1 MNTPTNGNSTG
12 RETRYG
18 LLVSSQTLVREG
30 LKNLVSSVDSDIVVL
45 DASSLSGLL
54 AKLDGIGRVALIIV
68 DAPMIKADR
77 VVGIGPLRAKFPDAR
92 LIFLGDSNEPRDV
105 LGTVEL
111 GADGYIPSSLDYESA
126 SDALRFIM
134 SCKDCVSLI
143 LDADDLTARPR
154 TIGSGDTLV
163 TADPTTTSGDPS
175 QPLTPR
181 ELSVLSLLAKG
192 HTNDQIARDLKI
204 RSSTAKVHLLNL
216 RRKLGAAN
224 RTEAVVIA
232 QRQGMNL

>member
-1 MNTPTNGNSTG
+1 M
-12 RETRYG
+12 
-18 LLVSSQTLVREG
+18 SSQTLVREG
-30 LKNLVSSVDSDIVVL
+30 LKNLVSSVDTDIVIL

-54 AKLDGIGRVALIIV
+54 AKLDGIENVALIIV
-68 DAPMIKADR
+68 DAPMIKADQ
-77 VVGIGPLRAKFPDAR
+77 VVGIGPLRAKYPDAR

-105 LGTVEL
+105 LGAVEL
-111 GADGYIPSSLDYESA
+111 GADGYIPSSLNYESA
-126 SDALRFIM
+126 ANALRFMM

-143 LDADDLTARPR
+143 LVASAHTARSR
-154 TIGSGDTLV
+154 KIGSGDAPV
-163 TADPTTTSGDPS
+163 SADPSITSGDSS

-192 HTNDQIARDLKI
+192 HTNDQIAHDLRI
-204 RSSTAKVHLLNL
+204 RPSTAKVHLLNL